1 MRLLRLLIL
10 AFITLGLLLVMAG
23 SVSADSVE
31 TALMPGQV
39 IEGHVKWEE
48 TCTKCHKRFDKAAQT
63 QLCQDCHK
71 DIRKDVEAKQGLHG
85 RMKEGRECREC
96 HTEHKGRAENIAPV
110 NKQSFDH
117 GGTDFALKGAHADTK
132 KADCQSCH
140 KPKIKYR
147 DTPSDCV
154 ACHKKD
160 DKHKGSLGA
169 ACADCHT
176 DRNWKETRF
185 DHSKTRFFLRG
196 KHADTACEA
205 CHGNERYK
213 NTPMD
218 CASCHKKDDSHKG
231 VFGQQ
236 CETCHGET
244 NWKTSPFNH
253 DKDTKYPLT
262 GKHGKV
268 KCESCHKKP
277 VAVEKTPTA
286 CKTCHQKDDKHKG
299 SFGEK
304 CASCHI
310 DKDWKSITFDHDR
323 DTKYRLNGKHR
334 ATKCE
339 SCHKGALY
347 RDKTPTLCY
356 SCHKKDDKH
365 KGSYGEK
372 CERCHAEKDWKA
384 IPFDHDRDTTYPL
397 KGKHKVTKCESC
409 HKGQLYKDKTPT
421 TCNACHRKDDTHKS
435 LYGEKCE
442 SCHVEQTWKTITFD
456 HARNTKY
463 PLLGK
468 HAPLKCESCHKGHLY
483 RDKLKSTCVAC
494 HEKDDKHKGQEGQ
507 KCEECHNE
515 RSWKETTFD
524 HGLTRFPLLGKHVK
538 VDCKKCHTTVAF
550 KDVSFDC
557 VGCHE
562 KDDTHKRRLGTRCEA
577 CHNARDWK
585 IWDFDHD
592 SRTRF
597 KLDGGH
603 AGLDCYTCHKNPMT
617 KTVKTPDTCV
627 GCHKKDDKHEGSYG
641 PQCER
646 CHESS
651 SWKTIKPGTGG
662 LRFR

>member
-1 MRLLRLLIL
+1 
-10 AFITLGLLLVMAG
+10 
-23 SVSADSVE
+23 
-31 TALMPGQV
+31 MPGQV
-39 IEGHVKWEE
+39 IEGHAKWEE
-48 TCTKCHKRFDKAAQT
+48 SCTKCHKRFDKAAQT

-71 DIRKDVEAKQGLHG
+71 DIRKDIEARQGLHG
-85 RMKEGRECREC
+85 RMKEARECREC
-96 HTEHKGRAENIAPV
+96 HTEHKGRAENIAQV

-196 KHADTACEA
+196 KHADTSCEA
-205 CHGNERYK
+205 CHDNERYK

-236 CETCHGET
+236 CETCHGEKD
-244 NWKTSPFNH
+244 WKTSPFNH

-286 CKTCHQKDDKHKG
+286 CIACHQKDDKHKG

-304 CASCHI
+304 CASCHV

-347 RDKTPTLCY
+347 KDKAPSVCYGCHKQQQAEARLPSAHPLQEGKMACTSCHDAHGTIADANLRKTTLNDTCY
-356 SCHKKDDKH
+356 SCHADKR
-365 KGSYGEK
+365 GPFLWE
-372 CERCHAEKDWKA
+372 HAPAAED
-384 IPFDHDRDTTYPL
+384 
-397 KGKHKVTKCESC
+397 CSSC
-409 HKGQLYKDKTPT
+409 HKPHGSTQPALLTQRAPML
-421 TCNACHRKDDTHKS
+421 CQQCHSQAGHPS
-435 LYGEKCE
+435 LPVSSSYVAGGPA
-442 SCHVEQTWKTITFD
+442 ST
-456 HARNTKY
+456 Y
-463 PLLGK
+463 LLGG
-468 HAPLKCESCHKGHLY
+468 SCMNCHSQVHGSNHPSGA
-483 RDKLKSTCVAC
+483 KL
-494 HEKDDKHKGQEGQ
+494 G
-507 KCEECHNE
+507 
-515 RSWKETTFD
+515 R
-524 HGLTRFPLLGKHVK
+524 
-538 VDCKKCHTTVAF
+538 
-550 KDVSFDC
+550 
-557 VGCHE
+557 
-562 KDDTHKRRLGTRCEA
+562 
-577 CHNARDWK
+577 
-585 IWDFDHD
+585 
-592 SRTRF
+592 
-597 KLDGGH
+597 
-603 AGLDCYTCHKNPMT
+603 
-617 KTVKTPDTCV
+617 
-627 GCHKKDDKHEGSYG
+627 
-641 PQCER
+641 
-646 CHESS
+646 
-651 SWKTIKPGTGG
+651 
-662 LRFR
+662 